1 MTHQSKTI
9 DGQMLTWLL
18 VVSTGACSYYFF
30 RLTGSDTNKTPKVE
44 EIKLSDSIS
53 NVSIVI

>member
-18 VVSTGACSYYFF
+18 VVNTGVCSYHFF
-30 RLTGSDTNKTPKVE
+30 PLIGSDTNKGPKAE
-44 EIKLSDSIS
+44 EIKLSHSMS
-53 NVSIVI
+53 EVSIVI

>member
-18 VVSTGACSYYFF
+18 VVNTGVCSYYFF
-30 RLTGSDTNKTPKVE
+30 LLTGSDTNKTLKAE
-44 EIKLSDSIS
+44 EIMLSDT
-53 NVSIVI
+53 VSKVSTTI